1 MSGGYFNYDQ
11 YRINDIADQ
20 IERFVANNDRYEFPD
35 SVLIQFREALYY
47 LKMASIY
54 TQRIDWFLCGDDSI
68 ESFLGRLKEDV
79 ERVVN
84 K

>member
-1 MSGGYFNYDQ
+1 MSGGYFDYNQ

-20 IERFVANNDRYEFPD
+20 IERVIANNKFDFPD
-35 SVLIQFREALYY
+35 SVMIQFREALYY
-47 LKMASIY
+47 LNMASIY
-54 TQRIDWFLCGDDSI
+54 TQRIDWLLCGDDSI